1 MENKRILVEQLDL
14 ISAAELCSR
23 LRMSRTTLGRLVR
36 AKRIGFYR
44 VGGRLMFDE
53 RVLSEFKA
61 AAFHPPVDSPR
72 EAA

>member
-1 MENKRILVEQLDL
+1 MNNNRISVEQQDL
-14 ISAAELCSR
+14 IPAAELCSR
-23 LRMSRTTLGRLVR
+23 LRMSRATLGRLVR

-61 AAFHPPVDSPR
+61 ASFHPPVQHPS

>member
-1 MENKRILVEQLDL
+1 MENNRISVEQQDL
-14 ISAAELCSR
+14 IPAAELCRR
-23 LRMSRTTLGRLVR
+23 LRMSRATLGRLVR

-61 AAFHPPVDSPR
+61 SAFHPPVEIPR